1 MLIILFCFSMLT
13 AITITAVQ
21 NYADDAKL
29 DSVAHSAS
37 AAADYLNR
45 KANEM
50 AKGSDPDLFFSEEQE
65 EITEVLRAVAA
76 YSDDITLIVTDLDGR
91 VVVAVNK
98 EKGTIENAV
107 GLSIPSNVME
117 DFKADKL
124 EKTDG
129 LTVVSGELWTSA
141 TYVYVDGNPEGIV
154 FSCAKTET
162 LNGLNDVMIRT
173 ISISSLWVLIAAFI
187 AVYFITDKII
197 DPLKDMSRAAKS
209 FADGD
214 FSVRVPVRGRDEV
227 AELATA
233 FNNMAKSLEASDKM
247 RNTFMANVSHDLR
260 TPMTT
265 IAGFIDGILD
275 GVIPKEKHE
284 YYLNII
290 ATEVRR
296 LSRLVSQLLD
306 ISRIEAGDRKFNMQ
320 PFDICEMGRQ
330 ILISF
335 EQKIEEKRLD
345 VEFETDN
352 DNMTVLGDRDAIYQI
367 MYNICDNAVKFSKEK
382 GKLLIGINRLADEK
396 ITVTVYNEGQGIP
409 ADDLP
414 YVFERFYKGDKSRGL
429 DKSGVG
435 LGMYISKTIIEAHNE
450 KISVDSVY
458 GEYCRF
464 SFTLTDAKDKN
475 L

>member
-1 MLIILFCFSMLT
+1 MLIILFCFAMLT

-21 NYADDAKL
+21 SYADNAKFE
-29 DSVAHSAS
+29 SVSHSAN

-45 KANEM
+45 KATEI
-50 AKGSDPDLFFSEEQE
+50 GDTTDRRDFFDEEYK
-65 EITEVLRAVAA
+65 EITDALRAVAS
-76 YSDDITLIVTDLDGR
+76 YSDDITLILTELDGT
-91 VVVAVNK
+91 VVAAVNK
-98 EKGTIENAV
+98 NSGIIDNAAGITV
-107 GLSIPSNVME
+107 PPSVME
-117 DFKADKL
+117 DFREGTLK
-124 EKTDG
+124 KTDG
-129 LTVVSGELWTSA
+129 IGVVSGELWTSA
-141 TYVYVDGNPEGIV
+141 SYIYVNGESAGII
-154 FSCAKTET
+154 FSCAHTEK
-162 LNGLNDVMIRT
+162 LDGLNDVMIRT
-173 ISISSLWVLIAAFI
+173 VSISSLWVLIAAFI

-233 FNNMAKSLEASDKM
+233 FNNMATSLESADKM
-247 RNTFMANVSHDLR
+247 RNSFMANVSHDLR

-275 GVIPKEKHE
+275 GAIPKEKHE

-306 ISRIEAGDRKFNMQ
+306 ISRIEAGDRKFNMH
-320 PFDICEMGRQ
+320 PFDVCEMGRQ

-335 EQKIEEKRLD
+335 EQKIEEKQLD

-367 MYNICDNAVKFSKEK
+367 MYNICDNAVKFSRER
-382 GKLLIGINRLADEK
+382 GKLLVGINRVPNDK
-396 ITVTVYNEGQGIP
+396 IMVTVYNEGQGIP
-409 ADDLP
+409 SDDLP

-464 SFTLTDAKDKN
+464 SFTLAEVKDKN